1 MDFGIPRNKVRIFMV
16 NVDWEFLGIP
26 NCNNS
31 GSKNLEIPRNSKL
44 MTNRTWNSNS
54 EHQWL
59 SLKGCGSKNSPETS
73 RNVWELMGIFKQKF
87 KATDMK

>member
-44 MTNRTWNSNS
+44 ITNRTWNSL
-54 EHQWL
+54 EFQL
-59 SLKGCGSKNSPETS
+59 RAPMTFPE
-73 RNVWELMGIFKQKF
+73 RLWI
-87 KATDMK
+87 